1 MFHIVIENKLYYEK
15 SDVSFG
21 QMLILSDD
29 AFHGGYMGSRGY
41 FCFHFTIK
49 DQNKRASEI

>member
-15 SDVSFG
+15 SHVSFG

-29 AFHGGYMGSRGY
+29 VFHGGYMGSRSS

-49 DQNKRASEI
+49 DQNKRASEL